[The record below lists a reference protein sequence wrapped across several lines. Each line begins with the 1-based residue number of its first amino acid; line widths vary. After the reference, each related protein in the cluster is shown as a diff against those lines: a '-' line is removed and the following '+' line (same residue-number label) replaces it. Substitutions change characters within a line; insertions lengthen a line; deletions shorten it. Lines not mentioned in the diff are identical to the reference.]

1 MGSADRFPTVSA
13 WYSLLAL
20 VWCNSFQFVHSAMA
34 GKVVIEASAKHT
46 ATVIFFH
53 GLGDT
58 GHGWASTLAE
68 IKPAYVKLV
77 CPTAPTMPVTLNS
90 GFRMPSWFDLKG
102 LDLSA
107 GEDMEGIHRAAAS
120 VHALIDE
127 EIKAGVPSER
137 IVIGGF
143 SQGGALSLFS
153 SLRTP
158 HQLAGVAALSCWLPL
173 RNMFPSG
180 LLGNAETPMLIC
192 HGDADPVVP
201 HKWGQESALLI
212 KKFHKSIDFRTY
224 RGLSH
229 SSNDKEMKDVQAF
242 IEQRLPPQ

>member
-1 MGSADRFPTVSA
+1 MKSS
-13 WYSLLAL
+13 WLLQLRLA
-20 VWCNSFQFVHSAMA
+20 VYNEE
-34 GKVVIEASAKHT
+34 GKRTDPDLEHKT
-46 ATVIFFH
+46 NC
-53 GLGDT
+53 LGTD
-58 GHGWASTLAE
+58 LA
-68 IKPAYVKLV
+68 
-77 CPTAPTMPVTLNS
+77 
-90 GFRMPSWFDLKG
+90 RFDLKG

-173 RNMFPSG
+173 RNMFPSVRRSF
-180 LLGNAETPMLIC
+180 TY
-192 HGDADPVVP
+192 
-201 HKWGQESALLI
+201 
-212 KKFHKSIDFRTY
+212 SIY
-224 RGLSH
+224 
-229 SSNDKEMKDVQAF
+229 N
-242 IEQRLPPQ
+242 